1 MRLWP
6 VVYEGENDGYLI
18 RHVCPIV
25 KERNSVSSQGS
36 QNDFF
41 PHVDNPDLK
50 IAGEPDTHELAPSPD
65 TLTLFSLR
73 NSENVYTSLI
83 RLDDVLEKL
92 SDKSL
97 DLLQKPL
104 FTVRRPDSFNQS
116 RLSSNQPLISKHLD
130 HWYSRFD
137 WHNVSATTD
146 ESSEV
151 LEELRRISLDPKL
164 WLKVFL
170 EPGQAIS
177 FLNQRTMHTRNA
189 FTPKFDGSDRWLLRI
204 FGLFEKPAPT
214 KFQNFELCQHNLRT
228 A

>member
-1 MRLWP
+1 MKNADLMKLAVNYEGAADLNHKQLRDKLVNECYVIWELPEFRNFHIPATPVSIEQTISYEPTLKSLYASILSVHLKMRLWP

-104 FTVRRPDSFNQS
+104 FTVRRPDSFN
-116 RLSSNQPLISKHLD
+116 
-130 HWYSRFD
+130 
-137 WHNVSATTD
+137 
-146 ESSEV
+146 
-151 LEELRRISLDPKL
+151 
-164 WLKVFL
+164 
-170 EPGQAIS
+170 
-177 FLNQRTMHTRNA
+177 
-189 FTPKFDGSDRWLLRI
+189 
-204 FGLFEKPAPT
+204 
-214 KFQNFELCQHNLRT
+214 
-228 A
+228 